1 MKKQTRTVNM
11 DDKQRVSLARI
22 LSKEEKENH
31 YPFRIYREG
40 AKIILE
46 PVIEVPA
53 KDHWIY
59 ENPDALA
66 SLMKG
71 IKDAEDGKL
80 YDLGS
85 FAQYVTEDD
94 DEE

>member
-1 MKKQTRTVNM
+1 MTIDRTFP
-11 DDKQRVSLARI
+11 I
-22 LSKEEKENH
+22 LELSWV
-31 YPFRIYREG
+31 YREG
-40 AKIILE
+40 AKIVLE

-71 IKDAEDGKL
+71 IKDAEEGRL
-80 YDLGS
+80 RDLGS
-85 FAQYVTEDD
+85 FAGKKSVS
-94 DEE
+94 

>member
-1 MKKQTRTVNM
+1 MRKQICTVNM
-11 DDKQRVSLARI
+11 DDRQRVSLTRI

-31 YPFRIYREG
+31 YPFRMYREG
-40 AKIILE
+40 AKIVLE

-59 ENPDALA
+59 EDPDALA

-71 IKDAEDGKL
+71 IKDAEEGRL
-80 YDLGS
+80 NDLGS
-85 FAQYVTEDD
+85 FAQYVADK
-94 DEE
+94 EEE

>member
-31 YPFRIYREG
+31 YSFRMYRDG
-40 AKIILE
+40 AKIVLE

-59 ENPDALA
+59 KNPDALA

-71 IKDAEDGKL
+71 IKDAEEGRL
-80 YDLGS
+80 HDLGS
-85 FAQYVTEDD
+85 FAQYTTDG
-94 DEE
+94 DEEE